1 MTNHVILNNVDHHDL
16 RVIRDR
22 SAELGDDVM
31 CAQLLP
37 QEFRDAQND
46 YPIFFHKD
54 PATGKYLPYAMFGL
68 EQNENLFLDGN
79 TWNAAYIPFLVERGP
94 FSIGLQQKSN
104 NERGLI
110 ISIDLDNPRVSRSK
124 GEALF
129 LTHGG
134 NSEYVERI
142 SYILH
147 AVHEGVAETEVF
159 VQNLLKYDLL
169 EPFSLEM
176 DLNTGSKHKLEGFH
190 TINEERLQKLDAEA
204 LADLS
209 GKFFLAAAY
218 MVVASLSN
226 IRKLIAKKNQRN

>member
-1 MTNHVILNNVDHHDL
+1 MTNHVLLNNVDHHDL

-147 AVHEGVAETEVF
+147 AVHEGVAETEAF

-169 EPFSLEM
+169 ESFSLEM
-176 DLNTGSKHKLEGFH
+176 DLNNGSKHKLEGFH

>member
-1 MTNHVILNNVDHHDL
+1 MEC
-16 RVIRDR
+16 RVYPFPGRERALFYRD
-22 SAELGDDVM
+22 SAE
-31 CAQLLP
+31 
-37 QEFRDAQND
+37 
-46 YPIFFHKD
+46 I
-54 PATGKYLPYAMFGL
+54 
-68 EQNENLFLDGN
+68 
-79 TWNAAYIPFLVERGP
+79 
-94 FSIGLQQKSN
+94 N

-110 ISIDLDNPRVSRSK
+110 ISIDLDHPRVSRSK